1 MHFPGEW
8 ILWILFFWGMSAL
21 FWGGGR
27 RRRRYRRRR
36 RFEEWLAEQPPAP
49 ASAPAPAQPAPAPPR
64 PLPEPDPISRLP
76 LDVQLRVQ
84 QIRNKVEALMKHASE
99 FPFGSKDL
107 FVLQRTR
114 TDYLPATL
122 DAYLALPPEFAEV
135 KVAPDGR
142 TALQVL
148 KDQLSL
154 LDGKLDE
161 IAEDLQRQ
169 NVDRL
174 LANERFLADHFGH
187 QPAELTIP
195 RR

>member
-1 MHFPGEW
+1 MQFHGEW
-8 ILWILFFWGMSAL
+8 ILWVLFFWGMSVL

-27 RRRRYRRRR
+27 RPKRYRRRR
-36 RFEEWLAEQPPAP
+36 RFEDWLAEQPPARG
-49 ASAPAPAQPAPAPPR
+49 PAPAQPAPAPPK

-76 LDVQLRVQ
+76 FDVQLRVQ
-84 QIRNKVEALMKHASE
+84 QIRSKVEALMKHASE
-99 FPFGSKDL
+99 FPFASKDL

-142 TALQVL
+142 TAAQVL
-148 KDQLSL
+148 KDQLGL

-174 LANERFLADHFGH
+174 LANERFLADHFGR

-195 RR
+195 RP

>member
-27 RRRRYRRRR
+27 RRHRSRRRR
-36 RFEEWLAEQPPAP
+36 RFEDWLAQQPAAAAP
-49 ASAPAPAQPAPAPPR
+49 PPAPAQPAPPPK
-64 PLPEPDPISRLP
+64 PLPEPDPVTRLP
-76 LDVQLRVQ
+76 FDVQLKVQ
-84 QIRNKVEALMKHASE
+84 QIRSKIEALMKHASE
-99 FPFGSKDL
+99 FPFASRDL

-122 DAYLALPPEFAEV
+122 DAYLALPPEFAEI

-148 KDQLSL
+148 KDQLGL

-174 LANERFLADHFGH
+174 LANERFLADHFGR
-187 QPAELTIP
+187 QPAELSIP
-195 RR
+195 RSS